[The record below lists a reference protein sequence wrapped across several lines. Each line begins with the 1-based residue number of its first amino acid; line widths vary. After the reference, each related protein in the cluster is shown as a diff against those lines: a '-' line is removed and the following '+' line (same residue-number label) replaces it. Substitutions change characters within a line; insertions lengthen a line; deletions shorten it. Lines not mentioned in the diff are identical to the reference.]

1 MVLNW
6 DRSDFNEK
14 KCLYREKGVFNRK
27 IVFSTENFVFSKQ
40 NMFEWKQTCFMNEKT
55 PFVYQHNLFEMNL
68 MSQYILTSD
77 ASFFLQPFNCVVEI
91 RCKFERI
98 ASILLLDDSNSP
110 NGDFKCS

>member
-1 MVLNW
+1 MA
-6 DRSDFNEK
+6 
-14 KCLYREKGVFNRK
+14 
-27 IVFSTENFVFSKQ
+27 
-40 NMFEWKQTCFMNEKT
+40 EWKQTCFVNEKT
-55 PFVYQHNLFEMNL
+55 HLFTNKNRFEMNL
-68 MSQYILTSD
+68 MSQCLLTSD